1 MASYLTI
8 EEDVS
13 SEDEDRSDGSAESG
27 GSVSVD
33 EEEVMDRRIAMM
45 RSLGLAG
52 GGGGSPVLEGGYWAG
67 EGSEEGEGHVEFST
81 TTTTEVVEEEEDGED
96 ELMRIR
102 ERCRT
107 RFGMWRVETAEF
119 AAEGEHPFSLSKTV
133 RGNSDA
139 DT

>member
-1 MASYLTI
+1 M
-8 EEDVS
+8 
-13 SEDEDRSDGSAESG
+13 
-27 GSVSVD
+27 D

-52 GGGGSPVLEGGYWAG
+52 GGGGGSPVLEGGYWEG

-81 TTTTEVVEEEEDGED
+81 TTMTTTEVVEEEDGED

-119 AAEGEHPFSLSKTV
+119 AAEGELPSPFYPNQCDDL
-133 RGNSDA
+133 
-139 DT
+139 

>member
-1 MASYLTI
+1 M
-8 EEDVS
+8 S

-81 TTTTEVVEEEEDGED
+81 TTEVVEEEDGED

-119 AAEGEHPFSLSKTV
+119 AAEGEHPFSSLSKSV
-133 RGNSDA
+133 RGVSDA